1 MSINPTVSLST
12 MLSIN
17 VFLDACLCLSFHLSV
32 CQSPLTIPPPQDKL
46 LLTLTNSALKNFQV
60 LSEAWSVVSDDM
72 TIQPKAVSPL
82 MVHNLC
88 GVNITVRGKQDASRN
103 VVSVVKVVFKVS
115 FSDQEWVVRVGLFIF
130 IIIS

>member
-12 MLSIN
+12 MP
-17 VFLDACLCLSFHLSV
+17 FLDACLCLSFYLSV

-103 VVSVVKVVFKVS
+103 VVSVVGVMLKVNRS
-115 FSDQEWVVRVGLFIF
+115 GQEWVVRVGVVRVG
-130 IIIS
+130 